1 MLPRLRGILFLTKRR
16 EYMEKKELKEVSIPA
31 SLYEKIEEKI
41 KGSDIDSVSRY
52 VIKILE
58 ESLSKG
64 EGTAES
70 LSKEDEEKVKE
81 RLRALGYLD

>member
-1 MLPRLRGILFLTKRR
+1 
-16 EYMEKKELKEVSIPA
+16 MEKKKLKEVSIPA
-31 SLYEKIEEKI
+31 SLYEKIEEII
-41 KGSDIDSVSRY
+41 KGSSIDSVSSY
-52 VIKILE
+52 VIKVLE

-64 EGTAES
+64 EGMTES

>member
-1 MLPRLRGILFLTKRR
+1 
-16 EYMEKKELKEVSIPA
+16 MEKKKLKEVSIPT
-31 SLYEKIEEKI
+31 SLYEKIEEMI
-41 KGSDIDSVSRY
+41 KGSGIDSVSSY
-52 VIKILE
+52 VIKVLE

-64 EGTAES
+64 ERTTES